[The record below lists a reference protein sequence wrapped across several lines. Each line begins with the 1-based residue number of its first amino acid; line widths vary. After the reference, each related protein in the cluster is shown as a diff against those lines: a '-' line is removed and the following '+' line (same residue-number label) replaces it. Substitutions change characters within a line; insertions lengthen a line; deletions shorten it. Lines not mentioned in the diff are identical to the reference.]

1 MLHPMLDD
9 RTSANGLKAYRAG
22 THRAVS
28 PAETL
33 RRIEPFLSRMGIT
46 RIANLTGLDRVGVPV
61 ISVMRPNSRSLSVS
75 QGKGIDLAAAKVSGA
90 MEAIESYHAENIDL
104 PLRLATWRDLTAQ
117 GQPVVDVERLARIR
131 DGRFHPNLPL
141 LWIEGR
147 DLVSDQPRWL
157 PFETVHASYILPL
170 PAGSGC
176 FVASTNGLAS
186 GNSLP
191 EAMSHAMAE
200 IIERDANTLWNQAA
214 DDVRARTRIDLDT
227 IDDKL
232 CLSVIRRLSE
242 AGLATGVWNITSDIG
257 VPAFYVLIVDE
268 RSGLAH
274 SGAGAGAH
282 PAREIALL
290 RALTEAVQVRV
301 NYIAGAR
308 DDLEWHEYAPEGIG
322 AKLAFARR
330 LMAMANAKSRD
341 FRHIATQQSGSFR
354 EDIDWM
360 TARLRAA
367 GIAEIVAVDLTK
379 PAFDIPVARI
389 VIPGLEG
396 PDDHADYAAGAR
408 AEAQAR

>member
-1 MLHPMLDD
+1 MLDD
-9 RTSANGLKAYRAG
+9 RTSANGLKAYTAG

-33 RRIEPFLSRMGIT
+33 QRIEPFLSRMGIT

-131 DGRFHPNLPL
+131 DGRFHANLPL

-147 DLVSDQPRWL
+147 DLVSDEPRWL
-157 PFETVHASYILPL
+157 PFETVHASYMLPL
-170 PAGSGC
+170 PTGSGC

-191 EAMSHAMAE
+191 EAISHAMAE

-214 DDVRARTRIDLDT
+214 DDARARTRIDLDSV
-227 IDDKL
+227 DDEL
-232 CLSVIRRLSE
+232 CLSVIRRLRE
-242 AGLATGVWNITSDIG
+242 AGLATGVWDITSDIG
-257 VPAFYVLIVDE
+257 VPAFYALIVDE
-268 RSGLAH
+268 RTGLAH

-330 LMAMANAKSRD
+330 LMAMADAKGRD
-341 FRHIATQQSGSFR
+341 FRHIAAQQSSSFR
-354 EDIDWM
+354 QDIDWM
-360 TARLRAA
+360 IARLRSA

-379 PAFDIPVARI
+379 PAFDIPVARV

-396 PDDHADYAAGAR
+396 PDDHADYWAGAR
-408 AEAQAR
+408 AEGQVR